1 MKLMNR
7 THRSSAKRG
16 FTLVEMIGVL
26 AIIAVLAVVIAPK
39 VFSAIRSSRIN
50 GTLVSIDAYKT
61 AAAEFVGK
69 YGTLPV
75 TTANNRL
82 DDLFIAAGLIDERF
96 SAKIGLQADV
106 YATAGGTWA
115 RGATGVWAPTGGSSQ
130 ASLSRIISLN
140 RNANPPN
147 TANGANYRLNGTTDM
162 PTGARIVS
170 AVLESVPEAE
180 ARELS
185 ERIDGQAL
193 STAAGADALGKVV
206 YNAPTGGVTDV
217 YIYMMHQ

>member
-1 MKLMNR
+1 MNR
-7 THRSSAKRG
+7 THPHAKRG

-50 GTLVSIDAYKT
+50 GTMVSIDAYKT

-75 TTANNRL
+75 TGNNSRF
-82 DDLFIAAGLIDERF
+82 DDLLITAGLVDERF

-106 YATAGGTWA
+106 YAVDGADWTRNANGTWTAANGADQRAISRIICRTSNTTVPNTAGGT
-115 RGATGVWAPTGGSSQ
+115 
-130 ASLSRIISLN
+130 N
-140 RNANPPN
+140 F
-147 TANGANYRLNGTTDM
+147 RLDGTTNM
-162 PTGARIVS
+162 SAGSRIVS
-170 AVLESVPEAE
+170 AMIESVPEAE

-185 ERIDGQAL
+185 ERIDGPSL
-193 STAAGADALGKVV
+193 STTAGADALGKVV
-206 YNAPTGGVTDV
+206 YNTPGNGVTDV
-217 YIYMMHQ
+217 YVYMTHQ